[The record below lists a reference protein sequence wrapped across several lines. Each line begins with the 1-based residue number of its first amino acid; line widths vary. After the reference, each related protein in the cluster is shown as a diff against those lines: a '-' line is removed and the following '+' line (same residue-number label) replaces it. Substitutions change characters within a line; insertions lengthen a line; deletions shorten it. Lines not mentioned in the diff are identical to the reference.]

1 MKICV
6 TTSEGSLDAEVEEEF
21 GHSPL
26 FVCVDPKTMA
36 FTVHDNVLQD
46 TDVGYG
52 IQTAENLIKLG
63 ADVVITGFIG
73 PHGIKMLQAKGIKLV
88 ADEEGTVRE
97 AIERF
102 NRRHPNSKD

>member
-6 TTSEGSLDAEVEEEF
+6 TVSEGSLEAEVEEEF

-26 FVCVDPKTMA
+26 FVCVDPETMA
-36 FTVHDNVLQD
+36 FTVHDNILLD
-46 TDVGYG
+46 TDIGYG
-52 IQTAENLIKLG
+52 IQTAENIIKLK

-73 PHGIKMLQAKGIKLV
+73 PHGIKKLSSNNIKVV

-97 AIERF
+97 AIERY
-102 NRRHPNSKD
+102 NRRHPK

>member
-6 TTSEGSLDAEVEEEF
+6 TVSEGSLEAEVEEEF

-26 FVCVDPKTMA
+26 FVCVDPETMA
-36 FTVHDNVLQD
+36 FTVHDNILQD
-46 TDVGYG
+46 TDIGYG
-52 IQTAENLIKLG
+52 IQTAENIIKLK

-73 PHGIKMLQAKGIKLV
+73 PHGIKKLSSANIKVV

-97 AIERF
+97 AIERY
-102 NRRHPNSKD
+102 NRRHPK